1 MISSL
6 YKNATSCARLAELI
20 FFPSFCE
27 LCSSLLE
34 LPHEKVICRTC
45 LQSLKLRHSSFCL
58 CCGRFFDDTGEPHL
72 CQKCLQK
79 RPTFSCHRSCGQ
91 YNGKLK
97 DVILLFKYRK
107 FMVLGKDLAWFA
119 YRTLRNEEALWWGVE
134 AVVPVPLHPK
144 RKKQR
149 GFNQALIIAKELAM
163 LKGIKLVEGQLV
175 KLKNILPQTS
185 LKAED
190 RQKNVKG
197 AFGIKEREKIEG
209 KIILLVDDVYTT
221 GSTIRECSSVL
232 KNAGAKDVRAIT
244 LARA

>member
-1 MISSL
+1 
-6 YKNATSCARLAELI
+6 
-20 FFPSFCE
+20 
-27 LCSSLLE
+27 
-34 LPHEKVICRTC
+34 
-45 LQSLKLRHSSFCL
+45 
-58 CCGRFFDDTGEPHL
+58 
-72 CQKCLQK
+72 
-79 RPTFSCHRSCGQ
+79 
-91 YNGKLK
+91 
-97 DVILLFKYRK
+97 
-107 FMVLGKDLAWFA
+107 MVLGKDLARFA
-119 YRTLRNEEALWWGVE
+119 YRTLRNEEALWWDVE

-209 KIILLVDDVYTT
+209 KVILLVDDVYTT

-232 KNAGAKDVRAIT
+232 KNAGAKDVRALT

>member
-1 MISSL
+1 
-6 YKNATSCARLAELI
+6 
-20 FFPSFCE
+20 
-27 LCSSLLE
+27 
-34 LPHEKVICRTC
+34 
-45 LQSLKLRHSSFCL
+45 
-58 CCGRFFDDTGEPHL
+58 
-72 CQKCLQK
+72 
-79 RPTFSCHRSCGQ
+79 
-91 YNGKLK
+91 
-97 DVILLFKYRK
+97 
-107 FMVLGKDLAWFA
+107 
-119 YRTLRNEEALWWGVE
+119 
-134 AVVPVPLHPK
+134 VPVPLHPK

-149 GFNQALIIAKELAM
+149 GFNQAFIIAKELAM

-232 KNAGAKDVRAIT
+232 KNAGAKDVRALT